1 MLNSVRAR
9 LTLLYVLIF
18 GVLVGVFSLSLYA
31 LIYKDAHDRFDDELA
46 KATRTAANLFHHE
59 MIENGQLED
68 VAVAHAL
75 REYQQPNLYLA
86 IFRDDQLVASNRPQN
101 AESAPDKHPAAAA
114 TKNFLARAIARR
126 DPMGATVVTGGP
138 VGLDEWRLVAYAPGS
153 ETAEYVIVVAESR
166 RELMDQMRALRKI
179 FLLSLPAMLL
189 VAGFAGYLLARK
201 SLTPITE
208 MTAQAERISAKNLH
222 ERLPV
227 KNESDELGKLARVFN
242 DLLGRIENSF
252 DNMRRF
258 TADASHELRTPLAI
272 IRGEADVALSQDRRT
287 DEYCETLAIIQD
299 EARHL
304 SGIVEDMLSLARAD
318 AGQRKL
324 RLEELYFNDL
334 VEECVHSARALALNK
349 RLSLNFESSDETA
362 FRGDEDLLRRMVVNL
377 LDNAIKYTPDGGSV
391 SVKLWRDNGLV
402 RLRVTDNGIGIPE
415 EAAARVFERFYRVD
429 KARSRGEGGS
439 GLGLPIVKW
448 IAEAHHG
455 SVSLESAPE
464 RGSSFT
470 VSLPT

>member
-9 LTLLYVLIF
+9 LTLLYVIIF
-18 GVLVGVFSLSLYA
+18 GALLSVFSLSLYA
-31 LIYKDAHDRFDDELA
+31 LIYKDARDRFDGELENSA
-46 KATRTAANLFHHE
+46 RTVANLFHHE
-59 MIENGQLED
+59 MIENGQEEG

-75 REYQQPNLYLA
+75 REYQQPNLFLA
-86 IFRDDQLVASNRPQN
+86 FFRDDKLLAANRAQN
-101 AESAPDKHPAAAA
+101 AESALADKHPAAAA
-114 TKNFLARAIARR
+114 AKDFLSLAIARR
-126 DPMGATVVTGGP
+126 DPARATAVNDGR
-138 VGLDEWRLVAYAPGS
+138 DEWRLVAYAPGG
-153 ETAEYVIVVAESR
+153 EAAEYVIVVAESR
-166 RELMDQMRALRKI
+166 RELIDQMRALRKI
-179 FLLSLPAMLL
+179 FLFSLPAMLL
-189 VAGFAGYLLARK
+189 VAGFAGYLLARR
-201 SLTPITE
+201 SLIPIAE
-208 MTAQAERISAKNLH
+208 MTAHAERISAENLDD
-222 ERLPV
+222 RLPV
-227 KNESDELGKLARVFN
+227 KNKSDELGKLARVFN
-242 DLLGRIENSF
+242 ELLARIESSF
-252 DNMRRF
+252 DNMRQF

-272 IRGEADVALSQDRRT
+272 IRGEADVALSQDRGPE
-287 DEYCETLAIIQD
+287 EYRETLAIIQD

-324 RLEELYFNDL
+324 KLEEFYLNDL

-349 RLSLNFESSDETA
+349 SLSLNFESSDETA

-391 SVKLWRDNGLV
+391 SVRLWRDNGLV
-402 RLRVTDNGIGIPE
+402 RLRVADNGIGIPAE
-415 EAAARVFERFYRVD
+415 DAASVFERFYRVD
-429 KARSRGEGGS
+429 KARSRAEGGS

-470 VSLPT
+470 ISLPT